1 MVPKFSKKEAINF
14 GWNVAKKNLGFF
26 ALLLILAFFISFASA
41 FLSTAISI
49 IVDML
54 ITIGLI
60 KISLK
65 FCDNEKAKISDLFS
79 SSHLF
84 FNFLIGNLLYALII
98 IGGFILLIIPGII
111 WSIKYRFF
119 NYFIVDKGLGPIEAL
134 KESARI
140 TKGNKWN
147 LFLFGLLL
155 VLIDI
160 LGALALL
167 VGLFVTIPTTMIAN
181 AFVYRKLL
189 SQTETLQETETSSS

>member
-155 VLIDI
+155 VLINI

-189 SQTETLQETETSSS
+189 SQTETLQKTETSSS